1 MELVFEDASLFKKY
15 VDGIAALVDEAEFL
29 IDEKGLS
36 LKATDPSQISLV
48 DFELPKKAF
57 KKFEIKEST
66 KLGVDLNY
74 LNQIMSR
81 AKASDSVEFSISED
95 KSKLSVVFS
104 GKSRRTFSIPLL
116 DIKTG
121 ELPLP
126 KIDFDAE
133 IKIKAEALNDSF
145 KDANLISTHLILS
158 VENDSFIIKA
168 NSSKG
173 NMENIYTEKD
183 DSVISLKAKTEV
195 KSMFPLDYL
204 SNTIK
209 AASANT
215 EVTVNLKS
223 NAPVEISYSLGE
235 GKIQYFLAP
244 RIESE

>member
-158 VENDSFIIKA
+158 VENDSFIVKA

-209 AASANT
+209 AASADT

>member
-158 VENDSFIIKA
+158 VENDSFIVKA

-209 AASANT
+209 AASADT

-223 NAPVEISYSLGE
+223 NAPFEISYSLGE

>member
-48 DFELPKKAF
+48 DSELPKKAF

-158 VENDSFIIKA
+158 VENDSFIVKA

-209 AASANT
+209 AASADT